1 MARENKWLT
10 TKPKG
15 EAQLKQAVESLA
27 KTANQRLRELE
38 KYRTEGGKTAQY
50 SQHSSAYSYI
60 QKLAFDSEKVRKG
73 DEHKREFIHTGKEGK
88 IIFTRATAKMSEQAL
103 EQEYKVL
110 KDFLSAKTSTIK
122 GTKEHL
128 AKSYKAF
135 VESDKGVNVSR
146 ETYRNY
152 WEDAFVKHAMELFYS
167 EMNNLFTLADE
178 TNLSADEL
186 TAILSEMGV
195 TQDMTPTEF
204 EEKEITFQQLEKN
217 IRAWKKDGISAT
229 DGQEITIPKGL

>member
-110 KDFLSAKTSTIK
+110 KDFLSAKTSTVK

-128 AKSYKAF
+128 AKSYKAYK
-135 VESDKGVNVSR
+135 ESQKTDVS
-146 ETYRNY
+146 EGLYRNY

-167 EMNNLFTLADE
+167 EMDNLFTLADE
-178 TNLSADEL
+178 TNLTADEL

-195 TQDMTPTEF
+195 TQDMTPSEF
-204 EEKEITFQQLEKN
+204 EQKEITFQELENK
-217 IRAWKKDGISAT
+217 IRAWKKEGVSAT
-229 DGQEITIPKGL
+229 DGQEIKIPKGL

>member
-50 SQHSSAYSYI
+50 SKHSSAYSYI

-88 IIFTRATAKMSEQAL
+88 IIFTRATSKMSEQAL

-110 KDFLSAKTSTIK
+110 KDFLSAKTSTVK

-128 AKSYKAF
+128 AKSYKAYK
-135 VESDKGVNVSR
+135 ESQKTDISE

-152 WEDAFVKHAMELFYS
+152 WEDAFIKHAMELFYS

-178 TNLSADEL
+178 TNLTADEL
-186 TAILSEMGV
+186 TAILSDMGV
-195 TQDMTPTEF
+195 TQDMTPSEF
-204 EEKEITFQQLEKN
+204 EQKEITFHQLENK
-217 IRAWKKDGISAT
+217 IRAWKKEGVNAT
-229 DGQEITIPKGL
+229 DGQEIKIPKGL

>member
-1 MARENKWLT
+1 MARENKWPT

-73 DEHKREFIHTGKEGK
+73 DEHKREFIHTGKDGK

-103 EQEYKVL
+103 EQEYKML
-110 KDFLSAKTSTIK
+110 KDFLSAKTSTVK

-128 AKSYKAF
+128 AKSYKAYK
-135 VESDKGVNVSR
+135 ESQKTDVS
-146 ETYRNY
+146 EESYRNY

-167 EMNNLFTLADE
+167 EMDNLFTLADE
-178 TNLSADEL
+178 TNLTADEL

-195 TQDMTPTEF
+195 TQDMTPSEF
-204 EEKEITFQQLEKN
+204 EQKEITFQQLQNK
-217 IRAWKKDGISAT
+217 IRAWKKEGISAT
-229 DGQEITIPKGL
+229 DGQEIKIPKGL

>member
-128 AKSYKAF
+128 AKSYKAYK
-135 VESDKGVNVSR
+135 ESQKSDVS
-146 ETYRNY
+146 EGTYRNY
-152 WEDAFVKHAMELFYS
+152 WEDAFVKHAMDLFYS

-178 TNLSADEL
+178 TNLTADEL

-195 TQDMTPTEF
+195 TQDMTPSEF
-204 EEKEITFQQLEKN
+204 EQKEITFQQLENK
-217 IRAWKKDGISAT
+217 IMAWKKEGVSAT
-229 DGQEITIPKGL
+229 DGQEIKIPKGL

>member
-1 MARENKWLT
+1 MARENKWPT

-103 EQEYKVL
+103 EQEYKML
-110 KDFLSAKTSTIK
+110 KDFLSAKTSTVK

-128 AKSYKAF
+128 AKSYKAYK
-135 VESDKGVNVSR
+135 ESQKTDVS
-146 ETYRNY
+146 EESYRNY

-167 EMNNLFTLADE
+167 EMDNLFTLADE
-178 TNLSADEL
+178 TNLTADEL

-195 TQDMTPTEF
+195 TQDMTPSEF
-204 EEKEITFQQLEKN
+204 EQKEITFQQLQNK
-217 IRAWKKDGISAT
+217 IRAWKKEGVSAT
-229 DGQEITIPKGL
+229 DGQEIKIPKGL